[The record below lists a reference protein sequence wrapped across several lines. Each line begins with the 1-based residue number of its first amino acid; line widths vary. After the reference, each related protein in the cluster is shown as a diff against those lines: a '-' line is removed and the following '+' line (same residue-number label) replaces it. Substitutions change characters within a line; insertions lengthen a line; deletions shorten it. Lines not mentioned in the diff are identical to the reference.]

1 MSALAPR
8 GIRANNPG
16 NLIWVDAFRWQGQL
30 PHDPAI
36 ESRFARFAAPLWGLR
51 ALAKQL
57 VTYQDR
63 YKLQTVLAMVNR
75 WAPPHENDTG
85 AYVRFVAAE
94 VGVDATETIN
104 VHHPETLARMVRAI
118 TRHENGRDRA
128 RGGAWWS
135 DLEYDDALVLRAVRV
150 ALGLEAAAEAIE
162 IAELRP
168 ATPPPATV
176 TGEVTSETTRTTFD
190 DPFTG
195 GVEPPTAPPSAEHS
209 PDRGV
214 AMPIPAIVLALLPQL
229 IAQLPSLARI
239 FQRAPDAGG
248 DRPSVSE
255 RNVQLAEKVGEI
267 VTRATGEDTVEG
279 AVRAIASDPATR
291 QAADDAIRMN
301 FADLMELAR
310 FEEQSRGKAREFA
323 ERMTTSGPIWRAA
336 GFGAILLLLAFGVVY
351 GGGWVLRETLNADST
366 DLQTR
371 GMIIGALIGFV
382 SQVLSY
388 FFGSSASSRGKDQAL
403 ADAAQRPR

>member
-1 MSALAPR
+1 
-8 GIRANNPG
+8 
-16 NLIWVDAFRWQGQL
+16 
-30 PHDPAI
+30 
-36 ESRFARFAAPLWGLR
+36 
-51 ALAKQL
+51 
-57 VTYQDR
+57 
-63 YKLQTVLAMVNR
+63 
-75 WAPPHENDTG
+75 
-85 AYVRFVAAE
+85 
-94 VGVDATETIN
+94 
-104 VHHPETLARMVRAI
+104 
-118 TRHENGRDRA
+118 
-128 RGGAWWS
+128 
-135 DLEYDDALVLRAVRV
+135 
-150 ALGLEAAAEAIE
+150 
-162 IAELRP
+162 
-168 ATPPPATV
+168 
-176 TGEVTSETTRTTFD
+176 
-190 DPFTG
+190 
-195 GVEPPTAPPSAEHS
+195 
-209 PDRGV
+209 
-214 AMPIPAIVLALLPQL
+214 MPIPAIVLALLPQL

-279 AVRAIASDPATR
+279 AVRAITADPATR

-310 FEEQSRGKAREFA
+310 FEEGSRGKARDFA